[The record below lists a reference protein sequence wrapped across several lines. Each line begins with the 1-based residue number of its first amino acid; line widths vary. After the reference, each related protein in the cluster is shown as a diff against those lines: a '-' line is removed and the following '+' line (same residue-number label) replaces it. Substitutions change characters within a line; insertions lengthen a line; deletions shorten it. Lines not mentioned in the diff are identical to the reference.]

1 MKQENMVI
9 RFTPQDK
16 QGLLDLFEG
25 HIQRYAKP
33 GVWRAY
39 RENGQVV
46 IEILND
52 SDEQHSS

>member
-1 MKQENMVI
+1 MVI

-46 IEILND
+46 IEVLND
-52 SDEQHSS
+52 SDEQHSSNS